1 MEQKNVDLNRGY
13 CIVYILRAISFMD
26 YCNSGK
32 KNNNKK
38 KKKNTGNI
46 ARTLKHFDVP
56 FLNGCLHTIRY
67 SF

>member
-38 KKKNTGNI
+38 K
-46 ARTLKHFDVP
+46 
-56 FLNGCLHTIRY
+56 
-67 SF
+67 